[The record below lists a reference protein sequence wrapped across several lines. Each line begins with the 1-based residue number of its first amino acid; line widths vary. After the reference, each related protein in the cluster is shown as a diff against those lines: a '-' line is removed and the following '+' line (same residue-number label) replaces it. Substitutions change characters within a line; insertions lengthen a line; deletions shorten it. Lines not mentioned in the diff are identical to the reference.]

1 MPFVLITVIIF
12 IVGEKDMSQT
22 EWKIGKYTFA
32 TQEEYERAQRDLAL
46 IRVIRRENDL
56 DDPKVAKQVYDKLRF
71 EEGVL
76 RSPIGK
82 SFFYELTAVISRGEE
97 EEKQRK
103 ASVEQPEGPS
113 PRTKFVWPSDEEPE
127 KKPSNRRA
135 WLILVAVVSVL
146 VLFFCIYR
154 IVSYE
159 LMTAKS
165 TQDISKLKSMIGRS
179 QIEIESGEGEYR
191 VSREEVTDKNG
202 DGILLKYEDLYNLNK
217 DMVGWVSIEDT
228 NIDYPVMQN
237 LSSDEYYLHL
247 GFDGEESDEGLPFL
261 DWRCRTNPIS
271 TNTLIY
277 GHNMKNGH
285 MFADLLK
292 YEDEEFF
299 KAHRLIRYDT
309 VYEEGFYDIV
319 AVFRTHV
326 AYEAEDAFRFYR
338 FIDADNSEE
347 FDDYISKAKEL
358 SLYETGV
365 TAEFGDMLLTL
376 STCEY
381 TEQDGRFVV
390 VAKKI
395 S

>member
-1 MPFVLITVIIF
+1 
-12 IVGEKDMSQT
+12 
-22 EWKIGKYTFA
+22 
-32 TQEEYERAQRDLAL
+32 EEYDKALEDRAL
-46 IRVIRRENDL
+46 IRIIRRENDL
-56 DDPKVAKQVYDKLRF
+56 EDPAVAKQVYDKLRF
-71 EEGVL
+71 QEGVL
-76 RSPIGK
+76 KSPIGK
-82 SFFYELTAVISRGEE
+82 SFFYELSAVIAKGEE
-97 EEKQRK
+97 EEKRK
-103 ASVEQPEGPS
+103 KALRESGEQEEKRS
-113 PRTKFVWPSDEEPE
+113 SFVWPSDEEPV
-127 KKPSNRRA
+127 KPRSNKRA
-135 WLILVAVVSVL
+135 WLILVAVASVL
-146 VLFFCIYR
+146 VLFFCVYK
-154 IVSYE
+154 IVAYE

-165 TQDISKLKSMIGRS
+165 TRDIDELKAMIGSS
-179 QIEIESGEGEYR
+179 QISIENTEGSYR
-191 VSREEVTDKNG
+191 VSQEETVAKND
-202 DGILLKYEDLYNLNK
+202 DGVLLKYEELYNLNK
-217 DMVGWVSIEDT
+217 DMVGWVSIENT

-247 GFDGEESDEGLPFL
+247 GFDGKESDEGLPFL
-261 DWRCRTNPIS
+261 DWRCRSLPIS
-271 TNTLIY
+271 TNSLIY

-299 KAHRLIRYDT
+299 KEHRLIRYDT

-365 TAEFGDMLLTL
+365 SAQYGDMLLTL